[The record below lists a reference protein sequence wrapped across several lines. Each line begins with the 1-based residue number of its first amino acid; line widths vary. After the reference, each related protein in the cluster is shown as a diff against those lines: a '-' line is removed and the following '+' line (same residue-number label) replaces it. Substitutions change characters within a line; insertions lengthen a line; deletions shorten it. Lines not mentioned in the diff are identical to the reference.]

1 MYDIKTLTKYDST
14 EILIHL
20 LRLDAFDR
28 RCRFG
33 IVVTDDY
40 IFDYVKKLD
49 WDTDY
54 MFGIYYEKELL
65 AFGHL
70 AVSTKTCAAE
80 FGVSLDESARNIGLG
95 RAMLK
100 HAVEWAKSNNFTRV
114 CTQCLFENGPMIH
127 VARALGMKVITE
139 DNEVGAYIDLET

>member
-1 MYDIKTLTKYDST
+1 MYDIKEITEHDKT

-20 LRLDAFDR
+20 LRLDQYDR

-40 IFDYVKKLD
+40 IFKYVSSLD
-49 WDTDY
+49 WKRDY
-54 MFGIYYEKELL
+54 MFGIFYEKDLL

-70 AVSTKTCAAE
+70 AISTKTCAAE

-95 RAMLK
+95 RAMLQ
-100 HAVEWAKSNNFTRV
+100 HAVYWAESNNFDKI

-127 VARALGMKVITE
+127 VARALGMKVVIE
-139 DNEVGAYIDLET
+139 DNEVGAYIDLTK